1 MTENNSRATEVLLTN
16 LKEMKGM
23 KVRLD
28 LVCQYH
34 KKSTDK
40 EGVES
45 IIEIDATMRTKP
57 VTITNIFL
65 ER

>member
-1 MTENNSRATEVLLTN
+1 MLLKN

-34 KKSTDK
+34 KKSTDN

-45 IIEIDATMRTKP
+45 IIEVDATMRTKP
-57 VTITNIFL
+57 ITIQILSKQLIIFL
-65 ER
+65 ET